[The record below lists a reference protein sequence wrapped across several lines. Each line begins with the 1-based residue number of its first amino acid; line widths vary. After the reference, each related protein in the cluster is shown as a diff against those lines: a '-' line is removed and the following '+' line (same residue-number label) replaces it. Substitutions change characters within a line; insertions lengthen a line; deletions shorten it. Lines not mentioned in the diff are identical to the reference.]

1 MPPIRVE
8 KAGEIIL
15 NISALSTSFA
25 HKPNIKLITIA
36 NTEMHRVLLTM
47 RVTHKVNFSLVSG
60 TGFFGL
66 GIGFL
71 VIQVNQSRDSS
82 C

>member
-25 HKPNIKLITIA
+25 HKPNIKLTTIA
-36 NTEMHRVLLTM
+36 NTEMHRVVLTM
-47 RVTHKVNFSLVSG
+47 RVTHSVNLSLVSG
-60 TGFFGL
+60 ATFLTVL

-71 VIQVNQSRDSS
+71 VIHKYPAYGW
-82 C
+82 